1 MKTRTYLT
9 VAAIAFLT
17 SLSVAAANSSRSKE
31 ITAKS
36 SSSVSMPKDK
46 LSLTSTQ
53 EKTAWQDIAKQAR
66 KEKAPAGFST
76 KVGAVVPQALMT
88 YPVPITT
95 SSKVPAL
102 RRYQYALLENN
113 KLLIVNPRDN
123 KVADIITH

>member
-1 MKTRTYLT
+1 MNTRTYLT
-9 VAAIAFLT
+9 VAAIASLAG
-17 SLSVAAANSSRSKE
+17 LSVAAASNRPKE

-36 SSSVSMPKDK
+36 SSISMPKDK

-53 EKTAWQDIAKQAR
+53 EKTAWQDIAKKQAR
-66 KEKAPAGFST
+66 KEKAPASFST
-76 KVGAVVPQALMT
+76 KVGAVVPRALMT

-102 RRYQYALLENN
+102 RRYQYALLEND